1 MGKRQHNIHDE
12 FFKRNFSV
20 EQVARDFLAC
30 NLPKD
35 LLERVN
41 LSTVKVENN
50 EFTSSLHQGTRR
62 ADVLYSVKQK
72 QSSNKVYAL
81 VHLEGQST
89 HHKEMALRIW
99 QYHVAIASKL
109 IQQENF
115 RKLPII
121 VTYVLYHGKEAWSSA
136 KSVAELW
143 GEGAFEAY
151 VKRGLKATFLH
162 DLKSIPSEVLLS
174 QKSASVPQYIL
185 HKQQDGE
192 FCHDLPS
199 LYGSMKKYHQDTIYN
214 LNYISTIDKHK
225 HAVFL
230 KEIRK
235 LDPEK
240 ARVMQVFFE
249 EEIREASLKAIRRE
263 REIAKKEQLKA
274 LTNVA
279 QKMLKRG
286 LKPEDIAKDFGLSLE
301 DIQKFPKK

>member
-1 MGKRQHNIHDE
+1 MGKRQQNIHDE

-20 EQVARDFLAC
+20 EQVARDFLAY

-35 LLERVN
+35 LLAKVN

-50 EFTSSLHQGTRR
+50 EFTSSLHQGARR

-72 QSSNKVYAL
+72 RSTNKMYAL

-89 HHKEMALRIW
+89 HHKEMALRVW

-143 GEGAFEAY
+143 EEEAFDEY
-151 VKRGLKATFLH
+151 IKKGLKATFL
-162 DLKSIPSEVLLS
+162 LNLRSTPAEFLLS
-174 QKSASVPQYIL
+174 QKSASAPQYIL
-185 HKQQDGE
+185 HKQQEGE
-192 FCHDLPS
+192 FCSDLKS
-199 LYGSMKKYHQDTIYN
+199 LYSAMKKYEQDTIYN
-214 LNYISTIDKHK
+214 LNYMSTLDRHK

-230 KEIRK
+230 EEIRK

-240 ARVMQVFFE
+240 AREMQVLFE
-249 EEIREASLKAIRRE
+249 EEIREALKEASQKAR
-263 REIAKKEQLKA
+263 KEQLKA
-274 LTNVA
+274 LTKVA

-286 LKPEDIAKDFGLSLE
+286 LNPEDVANDFGLSLE
-301 DIQKFPKK
+301 ELKEFPKK